1 VTKSSRLCGAGVGMY
16 LNEEEKEEF
25 LRIGLTGLVKFH
37 DFLVVW
43 NCITALVLVVPCWFG

>member
-1 VTKSSRLCGAGVGMY
+1 MTKSSRLCGAGVGMY